1 MSHFLIRFNKT
12 AGQPGRGS
20 SEHVWRVFEDGRE
33 HLARH
38 VRILVPSHSE
48 QDGPDWNIACDGK
61 LMYYTDTDT
70 AVIMPS

>member
-38 VRILVPSHSE
+38 VRILVPSYSE
-48 QDGPDWNIACDGK
+48 QDGPDWNLACDGK

>member
-12 AGQPGRGS
+12 AGQPGRGTR
-20 SEHVWRVFEDGRE
+20 EHVWRVFEDGRE

-38 VRILVPSHSE
+38 VRILVPSYSE

-61 LMYYTDTDT
+61 LMYYSDTDT
-70 AVIMPS
+70 AVIAPS